1 LRSGGK
7 CQVTSNEDFKVEYL
21 SQNLNVTYDKYQ
33 YNELKVCTAVETGK
47 YISGKNLLF
56 DFDKICGYM
65 IVIENTGPVG
75 QKFTIYLKNALFG
88 FRLSNILMIG
98 ILSV

>member
-1 LRSGGK
+1 
-7 CQVTSNEDFKVEYL
+7 L
-21 SQNLNVTYDKYQ
+21 SQHLKVTYDKYQ
-33 YNELKVCTAVETGK
+33 YNDLKVCTAIETGK

-65 IVIENTGPVG
+65 IVIENTGPVA

-88 FRLSNILMIG
+88 FKMSNILMIG